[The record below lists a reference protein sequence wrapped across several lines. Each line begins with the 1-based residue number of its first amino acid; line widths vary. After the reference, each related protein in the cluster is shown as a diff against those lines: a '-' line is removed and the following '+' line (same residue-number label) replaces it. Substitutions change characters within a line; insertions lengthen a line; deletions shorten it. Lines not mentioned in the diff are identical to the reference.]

1 MKEFDGKTGVIK
13 VNLGGAG
20 DSLNKEEQWIILE
33 RLTAIQRQLDSIV
46 ARMDARWPQEAKK
59 KTKKESKNETNRRR
73 NKKARKSSN

>member
-59 KTKKESKNETNRRR
+59 ESKNETNRRR